1 MELRRHQ
8 ERVCGLTLTLTLSL
22 TLTPT
27 RLQRA
32 CRERGLLLLTASV
45 FETLRFIPPLTV
57 SAAEIDHALAV
68 VADALRE
75 VAAA

>member
-1 MELRRHQ
+1 MRKRVRRCAR
-8 ERVCGLTLTLTLSL
+8 EGV
-22 TLTPT
+22 PAE
-27 RLQRA
+27 RA

-57 SAAEIDHALAV
+57 SATEIDQALAV

>member
-1 MELRRHQ
+1 MVGLELHPPPSAPAG
-8 ERVCGLTLTLTLSL
+8 CSA
-22 TLTPT
+22 

-57 SAAEIDHALAV
+57 AAAETDHGV
-68 VADALRE
+68 MH
-75 VAAA
+75 